1 MTVPDAKHPTTETP
15 PPAAPAA
22 HAARRGF
29 LSSQVRATLATA
41 AAVALLGLA
50 SVPWLLAS
58 PSRISG
64 LVARA
69 MPQLKADVRF
79 GSVKLGWLGPLVLE
93 DIHVVPHDGGR
104 EAISIRR
111 VEISHGLAGILLSLG
126 DLGRLR
132 VEGLEADVVFDA
144 ERNSNLKKM
153 FQATPAAIASD
164 DPAADGPQP
173 ASHSPV
179 RMQLD
184 VVNAI
189 VRIAGPWSAEQWVS
203 DPINVRARL
212 APSANGPW
220 SEWNVEPVQLLA
232 DARLEPAVAQG
243 VLAYIA
249 PVMADATRTGGRFSL
264 RLEGATLPV
273 GAPEGGRL
281 SGVLSMHAVDLGPG
295 PLVMNIIRSLPFTL
309 PAPPAIRIAD
319 QSHVEF
325 HLADRRVWHKGLEFG
340 VPLSKPGQRLDL
352 QSSGSVGLD
361 DKSLDLKLELPIP
374 ADLPQDRPLLA
385 SLAGRTFSVRIGGIL
400 GEPRVN
406 FDGSLRA
413 TAGDV
418 VAELVGRLRGK
429 GQPPVA
435 RPPQAAQPAA
445 MPQPQPPAPA
455 WRPNAEAAPV
465 PTVDTVPKADTAADS
480 ANAANGEAAATG
492 GSDQAPAAAPST
504 AERIQSAFPPDAK
517 GKTDATTDAVIDL
530 VGGVLEEVAKRRA
543 ERQAAEAASP
553 QPAPPPRRGRL
564 LRRLMQPQAPAPV
577 ATPPLQPI
585 PQTPAV
591 EAKPT

>member
-1 MTVPDAKHPTTETP
+1 MTAPDAKHPTTETP
-15 PPAAPAA
+15 PPAAPVAPAA

-29 LSSQVRATLATA
+29 LSSQVRATLATGV
-41 AAVALLGLA
+41 AVALLGLA

-79 GSVKLGWLGPLVLE
+79 GGVKLGWLGPLVLE

-144 ERNSNLKKM
+144 DRNSNLKKM

-164 DPAADGPQP
+164 APAADRPQP
-173 ASHSPV
+173 ARHSPV
-179 RMQLD
+179 RLQLD

-212 APSANGPW
+212 APSVNGPW

-295 PLVMNIIRSLPFTL
+295 PLVMNIIRSLPFAL

-340 VPLSKPGQRLDL
+340 VPLSKPGQRLEL

-361 DKSLDLKLELPIP
+361 DKALDLKLDLPIP

-385 SLAGRTFSVRIGGIL
+385 SLAGRTFSVRIGGVL

-418 VAELVGRLRGK
+418 VAELVGRLRGT
-429 GQPPVA
+429 GRPPVV

-445 MPQPQPPAPA
+445 MPQPPAPA
-455 WRPNAEAAPV
+455 WRPNAEA
-465 PTVDTVPKADTAADS
+465 TAAPD
-480 ANAANGEAAATG
+480 AAAAAGSEAPATG

-553 QPAPPPRRGRL
+553 QQAPPPRRGRL

>member
-144 ERNSNLKKM
+144 DRNSNLKKM
-153 FQATPAAIASD
+153 FQATPASIASD
-164 DPAADGPQP
+164 DPAADSPQP

-295 PLVMNIIRSLPFTL
+295 PLVMNIIRSLPFAL

-418 VAELVGRLRGK
+418 VAELVGRLRGT
-429 GQPPVA
+429 GRPPVA

-445 MPQPQPPAPA
+445 MPQPPAPA

-553 QPAPPPRRGRL
+553 QQAPPPRRGRL

>member
-1 MTVPDAKHPTTETP
+1 MTAPDAKHPTTETP

-29 LSSQVRATLATA
+29 LSSQVRATLATG

-79 GSVKLGWLGPLVLE
+79 GGVKLGWLGPLVLE
-93 DIHVVPHDGGR
+93 DIHVVPHEGGR

-132 VEGLEADVVFDA
+132 VEGLQADVVFDA
-144 ERNSNLKKM
+144 DRNSNLKKM

-164 DPAADGPQP
+164 APAADRPQP
-173 ASHSPV
+173 ARHSPV
-179 RMQLD
+179 RLQLD

-212 APSANGPW
+212 APSVNGPW

-295 PLVMNIIRSLPFTL
+295 PLVMNIIRSLPFAL

-340 VPLSKPGQRLDL
+340 VPLSKPGQRLEL

-361 DKSLDLKLELPIP
+361 DKALDLKLDLPIP

-385 SLAGRTFSVRIGGIL
+385 SLAGRTFSVRIGGVL

-418 VAELVGRLRGK
+418 VAELVGRLRGT
-429 GQPPVA
+429 GRPPVV

-445 MPQPQPPAPA
+445 MPQPPAPA
-455 WRPNAEAAPV
+455 WRPNAEAA
-465 PTVDTVPKADTAADS
+465 AAPD
-480 ANAANGEAAATG
+480 AAAAAVSEAPATG
-492 GSDQAPAAAPST
+492 GSDQSPAAAPST

-553 QPAPPPRRGRL
+553 QQAPPPRRGRL
-564 LRRLMQPQAPAPV
+564 LRRLMQPQAPAPA

-585 PQTPAV
+585 PQAPAV